1 MTTNTQTIARN
12 TGWFSIENIIN
23 AVVAFITS
31 IAINRYLGP
40 EKNSYIIYVSYIANL
55 VSSLG
60 GMGIPA
66 TTRKYMAEFI
76 GIGDR
81 GTARYIYLRTLLL
94 QTGLATVATCGFL
107 FWVLGD
113 ARAEYKLASALLVLS
128 IWPAMIN
135 SISAQANTATEDLST
150 NLPGSIAAALTYFIA
165 IAATVVLHWG
175 VVGVGV
181 ALLSMRSVDFLVRFF
196 PAMKRVLAWEI
207 THAHP
212 PGLRQRMMPFA
223 LQGVVSMFVAQI
235 VWGRSEI
242 ILLEK
247 LCPDVNQVSFYSV
260 AFTMAEQLLLVA
272 IIFGTAAGT
281 TIFVQYGR
289 DKSRLPELAASAF
302 RYIALMSIPLH
313 FIAASLAVP
322 ALLLFYGHKFQGAAM
337 VVALAPLLCMFKAFL
352 APAQNLLESLE
363 RQRYVIAATVF
374 AGIIDICVAWY
385 LIPAHGAVGA
395 CIGNGAAQLTA
406 VGILWAM
413 AIYHFKVKLPWLQ
426 VAKIVL
432 ISALAALTAHLIAM
446 RLPPVPAIL
455 CGGCAAL
462 IVLFGLFYLM
472 RVLEQEDYDRFGVL
486 AEMLPKPIIVPAR
499 TILLL
504 LIHPQSGSG
513 QKGRRYPLPEERGAL
528 SSLVVNTYRKTL
540 SASVREHI
548 LHVRESS
555 EGLALKLKLVPIPV
569 HACLRGG
576 DNGVTAATYSRMI
589 GDPRF
594 ASRTI
599 SEWPHVKLLQQYDA
613 IGEQLWEQDAFTKTA
628 YYQNGALNIE
638 IFGNYFD
645 AVSPDQIQWGARR
658 FAYSYHDRD
667 AREYFPDI
675 PDYQINPY
683 EYITVRPVKD
693 SAYFQVCEGHHR
705 LAKAYMKGIT
715 TVPGLILRPA
725 VTTPVQDILRDVL
738 WLNGRQE
745 LYQPIDSPEVA
756 GWTLVRHC
764 TDRQAKMM
772 EFLRAE
778 GLMPPVARS
787 YLDVACSYGWFVSEM
802 SKAGFQAEGVE
813 RDPIAIT
820 VGKVMYGL
828 RPEQVHRSDAVTF
841 LRASQQGY
849 DITACLSLAHHFLLH
864 RLNVSAEELLHLMD
878 SATRRVMFFDMG
890 EGREYPGPKMEGWD
904 ADHIHRWLEANTT
917 FTRIVRLGVD
927 IDSVPPNR
935 SNFGRMLFA
944 CVR

>member
-12 TGWFSIENIIN
+12 TGWFSIENVIN
-23 AVVAFITS
+23 AVVAFVTS

-76 GIGDR
+76 GLGDR

-181 ALLSMRSVDFLVRFF
+181 ALLCMRSVDFLVRFF
-196 PAMKRVLAWEI
+196 PTMKRVLAWET

-223 LQGVVSMFVAQI
+223 LQGVASMFVAQI

-337 VVALAPLLCMFKAFL
+337 VVAVAPLLCMFKAFL
-352 APAQNLLESLE
+352 APAQNLLESSE

-374 AGIIDICVAWY
+374 AGIIDISVAWY

-406 VGILWAM
+406 VGIMWAV
-413 AIYHFKVKLPWLQ
+413 AIYHYKVKLPWLQ
-426 VAKIVL
+426 VAKIVF
-432 ISALAALTAHLIAM
+432 ISSLAALTAHFIAM
-446 RLPPVPAIL
+446 RLPPVSAIL

-472 RVLEQEDYDRFGVL
+472 RVLEPEDHDRFGVL
-486 AEMLPKPIIVPAR
+486 AGMLPRPIIAPAR

-504 LIHPQSGSG
+504 LIHLRSDSG
-513 QKGRRYPLPEERGAL
+513 Q
-528 SSLVVNTYRKTL
+528 
-540 SASVREHI
+540 
-548 LHVRESS
+548 
-555 EGLALKLKLVPIPV
+555 
-569 HACLRGG
+569 
-576 DNGVTAATYSRMI
+576 
-589 GDPRF
+589 
-594 ASRTI
+594 
-599 SEWPHVKLLQQYDA
+599 
-613 IGEQLWEQDAFTKTA
+613 
-628 YYQNGALNIE
+628 
-638 IFGNYFD
+638 
-645 AVSPDQIQWGARR
+645 
-658 FAYSYHDRD
+658 
-667 AREYFPDI
+667 
-675 PDYQINPY
+675 
-683 EYITVRPVKD
+683 
-693 SAYFQVCEGHHR
+693 
-705 LAKAYMKGIT
+705 
-715 TVPGLILRPA
+715 
-725 VTTPVQDILRDVL
+725 
-738 WLNGRQE
+738 
-745 LYQPIDSPEVA
+745 
-756 GWTLVRHC
+756 
-764 TDRQAKMM
+764 
-772 EFLRAE
+772 
-778 GLMPPVARS
+778 
-787 YLDVACSYGWFVSEM
+787 
-802 SKAGFQAEGVE
+802 
-813 RDPIAIT
+813 
-820 VGKVMYGL
+820 
-828 RPEQVHRSDAVTF
+828 
-841 LRASQQGY
+841 
-849 DITACLSLAHHFLLH
+849 
-864 RLNVSAEELLHLMD
+864 
-878 SATRRVMFFDMG
+878 
-890 EGREYPGPKMEGWD
+890 
-904 ADHIHRWLEANTT
+904 
-917 FTRIVRLGVD
+917 
-927 IDSVPPNR
+927 
-935 SNFGRMLFA
+935 
-944 CVR
+944 